1 MLSFIITIFCGKLTG
16 NIWKLHKKRGELM
29 SKHLSKEEIV
39 QNKKKSIIQL
49 SDLLESYIARD
60 DQIRK
65 ADLVSKWIKD
75 YVKYLKF
82 EEHFDPIKNITY
94 KRGNIIKVNFGF
106 NIGAELGGVHYAV
119 VLDKDNKHSS
129 STVTIA
135 PMSSVKP
142 NKPVHKNNLNI
153 GAEFYNLLN
162 SRLNILSAEL
172 DKELFAVQKYI
183 NLFDEFKK
191 IYNNDNSSAYQ
202 RNAIIKLSEEYRVE
216 AENKLDSIHSQ
227 MNILKKNQNELMLMS
242 HGSIIKL
249 DQIRT
254 ISKIRINIPK
264 HKNDVLYELSLSNPT
279 MTKVSEKLKD
289 LYIF

>member
-1 MLSFIITIFCGKLTG
+1 
-16 NIWKLHKKRGELM
+16 M
-29 SKHLSKEEIV
+29 SKHLSKEEII

-49 SDLLESYIARD
+49 NQLLESYIAND

-106 NIGAELGGVHYAV
+106 NVGAELGGVHYAV
-119 VLDKDNKHSS
+119 VLDNDNKHSS
-129 STVTIA
+129 ATVTVA

-142 NKPVHKNNLNI
+142 NKPVHQNNLNI
-153 GAEFYNLLN
+153 GSEFYNILD

-172 DKELFAVQKYI
+172 NKELFAVQKYI
-183 NLFDEFKK
+183 NLFDELKK
-191 IYNNDNSSAYQ
+191 IYNNDNSSVAQ
-202 RNAIIKLSEEYRVE
+202 RNEVIKLSEDYRVE
-216 AENKLDSIHSQ
+216 AQKKLDYIHSQ
-227 MNILKKNQNELMLMS
+227 MNILKKNKNELLLMS

-254 ISKIRINIPK
+254 ISKMRINIPK
-264 HKNDVLYELSLSNPT
+264 HKNDVLYELSLSKPT
-279 MTKVSEKLKD
+279 MTKVNEKLKD